1 MGCSALGEGDPRL
14 WNACSLYTP
23 LPYGYTYTM
32 QVDIKSLLGFS
43 FVSATHFQGV
53 GRKGLLPNIISDE
66 EYYDEEY
73 YDEYYDDEYYY
84 YEDYWEDEDD
94 ERTEEKIEVS
104 KFNEATVLENILD
117 ILKQGMGP
125 MMAGADMGVR
135 EGSEMGGSQNFKSF
149 EREKGDERRVIGGY
163 RTGYRWVLAGSDQDV
178 FDNCEGSFV
187 VLVKL
192 VTALKSYVI

>member
-23 LPYGYTYTM
+23 LPYGYTYTV
-32 QVDIKSLLGFS
+32 QVDIGLLMGCCGRFPS
-43 FVSATHFQGV
+43 FQLRTFQGV
-53 GRKGLLPNIISDE
+53 GRKGLLHNAIADE

-84 YEDYWEDEDD
+84 YEDYWEDE
-94 ERTEEKIEVS
+94 ERKEEKIEAS

-125 MMAGADMGVR
+125 MMGGGRDVR
-135 EGSEMGGSQNFKSF
+135 KGSETQDIQSFHQN
-149 EREKGDERRVIGGY
+149 EKGVIGGY
-163 RTGYRWVLAGSDQDV
+163 RTGYRWVLTADASDQD
-178 FDNCEGSFV
+178 GSLIMLNV
-187 VLVKL
+187 VLLSQVP
-192 VTALKSYVI
+192 

>member
-14 WNACSLYTP
+14 WNACRLYTP

-32 QVDIKSLLGFS
+32 QVHKVPSRDSVRFFLRFNS
-43 FVSATHFQGV
+43 THFQGV
-53 GRKGLLPNIISDE
+53 GRKGLLPSAISDE

-84 YEDYWEDEDD
+84 YEDYWDDEDA
-94 ERTEEKIEVS
+94 ERKEEKVEVS

-125 MMAGADMGVR
+125 MMGGEKDVGK
-135 EGSEMGGSQNFKSF
+135 GSETGGSQDFQSF
-149 EREKGDERRVIGGY
+149 SRRSHPK
-163 RTGYRWVLAGSDQDV
+163 T
-178 FDNCEGSFV
+178 
-187 VLVKL
+187 
-192 VTALKSYVI
+192 